1 MHLNFEICKLV
12 DCCCE
17 VFEFGFEFGNG
28 FGFEFGFG
36 FGFEFWIWIWIW
48 FLQVKI
54 NEFCIKDFFGA
65 NEVNIK
71 KKKLF

>member
-1 MHLNFEICKLV
+1 MYLDLNYVISMHLNFEICKLV

-36 FGFEFWIWIWIW
+36 FGFEFWILIW
-48 FLQVKI
+48 K
-54 NEFCIKDFFGA
+54 
-65 NEVNIK
+65 
-71 KKKLF
+71 

>member
-1 MHLNFEICKLV
+1 MFWVLIMYLDLNYVISMHLNFEICKLV

-36 FGFEFWIWIWIW
+36 FGFEFWILIW
-48 FLQVKI
+48 K
-54 NEFCIKDFFGA
+54 
-65 NEVNIK
+65 
-71 KKKLF
+71 